1 MNINSAIKKLIT
13 LIFVLFFSTLF
24 ATANIVVLNG
34 LTHEN
39 RAQPGETYRGSIQIQ
54 NTGKNNR
61 SVRIYQRDYWFSF
74 TGESKHDPAGTMA
87 RSNAGWISYTPELLT
102 LDSSEVATINFEVTI
117 PENDSLR
124 GTYWSVIMVEGITP
138 PDTSQIESGVRINTA
153 IRYAV
158 QVISNIGNTGASDLQ
173 FLGLELA
180 QQNEDNV
187 LHVAVEN
194 TGERIL
200 RPEMNLELFDDSGNT
215 VGVIKSDP
223 RKAFPGT
230 SVMSTLVL
238 EGIKPGNY
246 NGVLV
251 ADCGED
257 RLYGT
262 NITLEI
268 E

>member
-1 MNINSAIKKLIT
+1 MNIKYFFKRFFTAGF
-13 LIFVLFFSTLF
+13 IFLLSILYTN
-24 ATANIVVLNG
+24 ANIVVLNG

-54 NTGKNNR
+54 NTGKNDK
-61 SVRIYQRDYWFSF
+61 SVRVYQRDYWFSY

-87 RSNAGWISYTPELLT
+87 RSNAGWISYNPELVT
-102 LDSSEVATINFEVTI
+102 LDSSEVTTIDFEVTI
-117 PENDSLR
+117 PDNDTLR

-138 PDTSQIESGVRINTA
+138 PDTTQIESGVRINTA

-158 QVISNIGNTGASDLQ
+158 QIITNIGSTGVSDLQ

-180 QQNEDNV
+180 RENEDNV

-200 RPEMNLELFDDSGNT
+200 RPEMNLELFDESGNT

-223 RKAFPGT
+223 RKIFPGT

-238 EGIKPGNY
+238 EDIKPGNF

-251 ADCGED
+251 ADCDED

-262 NITLEI
+262 NLSLEI

>member
-1 MNINSAIKKLIT
+1 MNSIRITGIFFLIAI
-13 LIFVLFFSTLF
+13 LIFSAAVST
-24 ATANIVVLNG
+24 ASIVVLNG

-39 RAQPGETYRGSIQIQ
+39 RVQPGETYRGSIQIQ

-61 SVRIYQRDYWFSF
+61 SVRIYQRDYWFSY

-87 RSNAGWISYTPELLT
+87 RSNAGWISYTPELIT
-102 LDSSEVATINFEVTI
+102 LDSSEVTTIDFEVKV
-117 PENDSLR
+117 PENDTLR

-158 QVISNIGNTGASDLQ
+158 QIITNIGNTGTSDLQ

-180 QQNEDNV
+180 KQEEENV
-187 LHVAVEN
+187 LYVAVEN

-200 RPEMNLELFDDSGNT
+200 RPKMNLELFDESGNT
-215 VGVIKSDP
+215 VGIINSDP

-230 SVMSTLVL
+230 SVMSTLTL

-262 NITLEI
+262 NLTLEI

>member
-1 MNINSAIKKLIT
+1 MNITSFIRPFILTIS
-13 LIFVLFFSTLF
+13 LFVLSVFSSY
-24 ATANIVVLNG
+24 ASIVVLNG

-39 RAQPGETYRGSIQIQ
+39 MAQPGETYRGNIQIQ
-54 NTGKNNR
+54 NAGKSER
-61 SVRIYQRDYWFSF
+61 SVRIYQRDYWFSY
-74 TGESKHDPAGTMA
+74 TGESKHDEAGTLE
-87 RSNAGWISYTPELLT
+87 RSNADWINYNPELMT
-102 LDSSEVATINFEVTI
+102 LDSGEVATINFEVKI
-117 PENDSLR
+117 PESDSLK

-158 QVISNIGNTGASDLQ
+158 QIITNIGNTGLSDMQ
-173 FLGLELA
+173 FLGLELTR
-180 QQNEDNV
+180 QNDQNM
-187 LHVAVEN
+187 LYVAVEN

-200 RPEMNLELFDDSGNT
+200 KPEMNLELFDESGNS
-215 VGVIKSDP
+215 VGIITSDQ
-223 RKAFPGT
+223 RKTLPGT
-230 SVMSTLVL
+230 SIMSSLVL

-262 NITLEI
+262 NLSLEI

>member
-1 MNINSAIKKLIT
+1 MNIKYFFKRFFTAGF
-13 LIFVLFFSTLF
+13 IFLLSILYTN
-24 ATANIVVLNG
+24 ANIVVLNG

-54 NTGKNNR
+54 NTGKNDK
-61 SVRIYQRDYWFSF
+61 SVRVYQRDYWFSY

-87 RSNAGWISYTPELLT
+87 RSNAGWISYNPELVT
-102 LDSSEVATINFEVTI
+102 LDSSEVTTIDFEVTI
-117 PENDSLR
+117 PDNDTLR

-138 PDTSQIESGVRINTA
+138 PDTTQIESGVRINTA

-158 QVISNIGNTGASDLQ
+158 QIITNIGSTGVSDLQ

-180 QQNEDNV
+180 RENEDNV

-200 RPEMNLELFDDSGNT
+200 RPEMNLELFDESGNT

-223 RKAFPGT
+223 RKIFPGT

-238 EGIKPGNY
+238 EGIKPGNF

-251 ADCGED
+251 ADCDED

-262 NITLEI
+262 NLSLEI

>member
-1 MNINSAIKKLIT
+1 
-13 LIFVLFFSTLF
+13 
-24 ATANIVVLNG
+24 
-34 LTHEN
+34 
-39 RAQPGETYRGSIQIQ
+39 
-54 NTGKNNR
+54 
-61 SVRIYQRDYWFSF
+61 
-74 TGESKHDPAGTMA
+74 
-87 RSNAGWISYTPELLT
+87 
-102 LDSSEVATINFEVTI
+102 
-117 PENDSLR
+117 
-124 GTYWSVIMVEGITP
+124 MVEGITP

-158 QVISNIGNTGASDLQ
+158 QIVTNIGSTGSSDLE

-180 QQNEDNV
+180 RQDDQNM
-187 LHVAVEN
+187 LYVAVEN

-200 RPEMNLELFDDSGNT
+200 KPEMNLELFDESGNS
-215 VGVIKSDP
+215 VGVITSDQ
-223 RKAFPGT
+223 RKTFPGT
-230 SVMSTLVL
+230 SIMTSLVL

-262 NITLEI
+262 NLSLEI

>member
-1 MNINSAIKKLIT
+1 
-13 LIFVLFFSTLF
+13 
-24 ATANIVVLNG
+24 VLNG

-39 RAQPGETYRGSIQIQ
+39 RAQPGETYRGTIQIQ
-54 NTGKNNR
+54 NAGKSER
-61 SVRIYQRDYWFSF
+61 SVRIYQRDYWFSY
-74 TGESKHDPAGTMA
+74 TGESKHDEAGTLE
-87 RSNAGWISYTPELLT
+87 RSNAEWINYNPELMT
-102 LDSSEVATINFEVTI
+102 LDSGEVATINFEVKI
-117 PENDSLR
+117 PGNDSLK

-138 PDTSQIESGVRINTA
+138 PDTSHFESGVRINTA

-158 QVISNIGNTGASDLQ
+158 QIITNIGSTGNSDLE
-173 FLGLELA
+173 FLGLELTR
-180 QQNEDNV
+180 QNDQNM
-187 LHVAVEN
+187 LYVAVKN

-200 RPEMNLELFDDSGNT
+200 KPEMNLELFDESGNS
-215 VGVIKSDP
+215 VGIITSDQ
-223 RKAFPGT
+223 RKTLPGT
-230 SVMSTLVL
+230 SIMSSLVL

-262 NITLEI
+262 NLSLEI